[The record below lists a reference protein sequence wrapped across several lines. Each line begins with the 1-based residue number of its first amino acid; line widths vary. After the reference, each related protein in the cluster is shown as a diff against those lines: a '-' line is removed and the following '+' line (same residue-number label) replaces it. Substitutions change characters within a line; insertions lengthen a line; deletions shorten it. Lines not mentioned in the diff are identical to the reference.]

1 MGTPPVETVVSS
13 VALHKDADVKKTGV
27 DVTEE
32 KLEEPPSPAVAQP
45 RHTSPDLSFASE
57 VTLHSGD
64 LQYIRYRY
72 KQLNLKQSL

>member
-1 MGTPPVETVVSS
+1 MHTPVETVVSS
-13 VALHKDADVKKTGV
+13 VALPKDVDVKKTGV

-45 RHTSPDLSFASE
+45 RHTSPDLSFATE
-57 VTLHSGD
+57 VTLHCGD

-72 KQLNLKQSL
+72 LNYKYKE